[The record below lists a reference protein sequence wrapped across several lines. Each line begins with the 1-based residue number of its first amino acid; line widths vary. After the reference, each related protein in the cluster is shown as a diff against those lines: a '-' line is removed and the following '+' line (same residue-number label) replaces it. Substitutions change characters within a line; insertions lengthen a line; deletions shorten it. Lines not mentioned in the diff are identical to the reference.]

1 MVCDRAKKDY
11 KFELALAGHFE
22 KTMQYGTLVKFAH
35 QNGKFGYHHCTLY
48 FQHKNA
54 NTTAGANVA
63 YDSATKKYASNVGL
77 KMVQD
82 DHTWKFKFADTG
94 MASAM
99 LQWQLH
105 KAVKTTLT
113 SQMDLKSIP
122 AGEVKKIPVGL
133 AFEIKY

>member
-1 MVCDRAKKDY
+1 
-11 KFELALAGHFE
+11 L
-22 KTMQYGTLVKFAH
+22 
-35 QNGKFGYHHCTLY
+35 
-48 FQHKNA
+48 
-54 NTTAGANVA
+54 
-63 YDSATKKYASNVGL
+63 
-77 KMVQD
+77 VQD

-94 MASAM
+94 MACAM
-99 LQWQLH
+99 LQWQMH